1 MRSPFAHR
9 WLTLG
14 LLAAAGASLAGCAA
28 LANPHADNT
37 VVVTQLNLASCQSPA
52 APPAT
57 GWINCGG
64 AVALYETM
72 TITSGWVSV
81 HMVYPEPGSEYSGEQ
96 AVDRTQPGDMVV
108 QLNNPHLTKCV
119 ASYPT
124 TIDVYDGRVND
135 ANARLL
141 KKLSFTVR
149 NSC

>member
-52 APPAT
+52 AP
-57 GWINCGG
+57 
-64 AVALYETM
+64 
-72 TITSGWVSV
+72 
-81 HMVYPEPGSEYSGEQ
+81 PGSEYSGEQ